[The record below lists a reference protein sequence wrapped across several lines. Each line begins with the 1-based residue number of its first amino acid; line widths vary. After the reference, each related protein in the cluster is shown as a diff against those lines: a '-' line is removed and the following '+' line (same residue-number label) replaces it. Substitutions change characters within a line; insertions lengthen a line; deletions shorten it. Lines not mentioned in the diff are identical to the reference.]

1 MTQDAVN
8 EDGISGD
15 QEGHGSDESTGV
27 RLIYLD
33 VLDAARD
40 VLASEA
46 VRARW
51 SEQSALPAFTV
62 AGLAGHLARG
72 AFTVQTYLDAPPPD
86 EKGTISAAEYWREA
100 NDPDIASPLNTGI
113 RERGERQAEGGP
125 ERLLSSF
132 DEVRSV
138 LRDRLQREPADRRV
152 AVFGGLPMALDDYL
166 VTRIVETTIHS
177 DDLAVSTG
185 QEADLPPDAMALAA
199 HNLLDV
205 GLLRHG
211 GLQILRALSRRER
224 RSSDILRVF

>member
-1 MTQDAVN
+1 
-8 EDGISGD
+8 
-15 QEGHGSDESTGV
+15 
-27 RLIYLD
+27 
-33 VLDAARD
+33 
-40 VLASEA
+40 
-46 VRARW
+46 
-51 SEQSALPAFTV
+51 
-62 AGLAGHLARG
+62 
-72 AFTVQTYLDAPPPD
+72 
-86 EKGTISAAEYWREA
+86 
-100 NDPDIASPLNTGI
+100 
-113 RERGERQAEGGP
+113 
-125 ERLLSSF
+125 
-132 DEVRSV
+132 
-138 LRDRLQREPADRRV
+138 V